1 MKFHSTSADPEMQSH
16 IDAYISNGR
25 VEFEVYVL
33 VCVKMF
39 GKRPFYTLNNPR
51 YLFDPLNKISA
62 QFAVPNY
69 FNFSNLPPND
79 FLVFLCIQ
87 VEF

>member
-25 VEFEVYVL
+25 AEFEVYVL

-79 FLVFLCIQ
+79 FLVFLFIQ